1 MALTPAP
8 RPGARSTS
16 ARRRGA
22 LPRRDHAARSLGPGG
37 GTAGEVC
44 LLLRAQDPLSASRRP
59 GQVLSQAPSRP
70 AAAPNLRVHPP
81 KLLVIR
87 TLAPEPHR
95 LSAPL
100 RAARN
105 SPPDTHHCPTPR
117 GLLRGLPKL
126 PGTPHFPP
134 PAPARNQRTP
144 SRIFISCS
152 VPCPSTGPS
161 GPAPLPRSPIQAQ
174 PPDAAASSP
183 AHRSTDPTHPF
194 HPWAPAVCTQPLRHP
209 LPGTPPHF
217 TRPPPSGAGP
227 GAQTP
232 PAPL

>member
-100 RAARN
+100 RAPRN
-105 SPPDTHHCPTPR
+105 SPPDTHHCPTPPSP
-117 GLLRGLPKL
+117 GPSSWSPKAPWNASIPTPR
-126 PGTPHFPP
+126 PGTK
-134 PAPARNQRTP
+134 
-144 SRIFISCS
+144 
-152 VPCPSTGPS
+152 
-161 GPAPLPRSPIQAQ
+161 
-174 PPDAAASSP
+174 P
-183 AHRSTDPTHPF
+183 AHTIPDLHQLLSALSLHGTLRPRPSAPVPNPGPT
-194 HPWAPAVCTQPLRHP
+194 
-209 LPGTPPHF
+209 
-217 TRPPPSGAGP
+217 S
-227 GAQTP
+227 
-232 PAPL
+232 